1 MSSDTSIKIF
11 TTCPVSAAEEPK
23 AAKRRLEEVAM
34 WSEQAGCEGVLVFSD
49 NRQLD
54 AWLVS
59 QLIFSVTRRLSPLV
73 AIQPAYMHP
82 YTAAK
87 MISTL
92 AFLHGRRVHLNMVA
106 GGFTN
111 DLAALNDATPHD
123 ERYARL
129 VEYTSIIQRLLRSAD
144 PLTFDGR
151 YYRVT
156 NLKLTPALPTELM
169 PDILVSGS
177 SEAGRAAASALDAT
191 AVEYP
196 TP

>member
-106 GGFTN
+106 GGFERFGRPQRCH
-111 DLAALNDATPHD
+111 AA
-123 ERYARL
+123 RR
-129 VEYTSIIQRLLRSAD
+129 
-144 PLTFDGR
+144 
-151 YYRVT
+151 
-156 NLKLTPALPTELM
+156 
-169 PDILVSGS
+169 
-177 SEAGRAAASALDAT
+177 
-191 AVEYP
+191 
-196 TP
+196 